1 MKKGKEIEMFYV
13 AYGFEMNLTPEAK
26 AAVEEFFQDARNAGH
41 VPSIDCDACVETVH
55 DLTRMFA

>member
-1 MKKGKEIEMFYV
+1 MFYV